1 MNLLMSFPRVD
12 VDALRDPRNEITSFQ
27 VLSQILPKMS
37 LKYKT
42 SLYDDDIDNPETSN
56 NILEIENGKLIRGQ
70 FDKSVLGSSTKS
82 IIHRICNDYGNMA
95 CANFNDDLQNIIT
108 EYMKTSAF
116 SVGISDLIADKK
128 TQNDI
133 IEVIEQQKQDV
144 QKVIDKVHLG
154 IFEND
159 TAQNNM
165 KEFETQVFIVVSNF
179 YSIVFQIRKKSENKM
194 IFNEI

>member
-1 MNLLMSFPRVD
+1 
-12 VDALRDPRNEITSFQ
+12 

-42 SLYDDDIDNPETSN
+42 SLFDDDVDDPKTSN
-56 NILEIENGKLIRGQ
+56 NMLEIQNGRLIRGQ

-116 SVGISDLIADKK
+116 SVG
-128 TQNDI
+128 N
-133 IEVIEQQKQDV
+133 
-144 QKVIDKVHLG
+144 
-154 IFEND
+154 
-159 TAQNNM
+159 
-165 KEFETQVFIVVSNF
+165 
-179 YSIVFQIRKKSENKM
+179 
-194 IFNEI
+194 

>member
-1 MNLLMSFPRVD
+1 
-12 VDALRDPRNEITSFQ
+12 
-27 VLSQILPKMS
+27 MS

-42 SLYDDDIDNPETSN
+42 SLFDDDVDNFETSN
-56 NILEIENGKLIRGQ
+56 NVLEIKNGKLIRGQ

-116 SVGISDLIADKK
+116 SVGISDLIANKK
-128 TQNDI
+128 TQTDI
-133 IEVIEQQKQDV
+133 VEVIEQQKQDV

-154 IFEND
+154 IFENN

-165 KEFETQVFIVVSNF
+165 REFETQVNNIL
-179 YSIVFQIRKKSENKM
+179 NKAT
-194 IFNEI
+194 EISGN